1 MLVSFL
7 SVMPT
12 RNRLA
17 TLVFVLASAAA
28 MPAFAD
34 DCAGLAHANLAATEI
49 TSAAIVAEGTFTPP
63 IGEPI
68 KHISSFCR
76 VTGVMKP
83 TSDSYIRFEV
93 WLPETDWNG
102 KYLGVG
108 NGGFA
113 GSIGYSAMANNVNN
127 GYATAA
133 SDTGHQAESADAT
146 WAYRHPEK
154 VIDFGYRAL
163 HLTTVNAK
171 ALIAS
176 FYSKPAAH
184 SYFSSCSDGGRE
196 ALMEAQ
202 RFPDDFNGIL
212 AGAPANDWTHLV
224 TAGIAGAQALIS
236 PSGYISSMKLPAIHK
251 AALAACDAQDGVKDG
266 IISDPTHCHFDPSVL
281 LCKGPESITC
291 LTRSQIHSLNTLYT
305 GAKDSRGSA
314 VFPGFMPGSEDGWG
328 QWVVGFAPGGSLMSA
343 FVENYFRYMVFDDPH
358 WNVLTA
364 SIDES
369 LRRAHEKTAKA
380 LNAADPDLKP
390 FQSRGGKLILYH
402 GWNDQAIS
410 PLNTIHYYQ
419 EIQKTMSHGVAS
431 QFVRLYMV
439 PAMEHCGG
447 GPGPNVF
454 GQFGPAKNHDPGRN
468 IYFALENWVEDNQAP
483 AQIVA
488 TKYAG
493 DNPAN
498 KAILTRPLCPYPE
511 SAKYKG
517 SGDTH
522 DASSFTCAAQ

>member
-1 MLVSFL
+1 MR
-7 SVMPT
+7 T
-12 RNRLA
+12 RIRLA
-17 TLVFVLASAAA
+17 SLAFLLVAAVAPALAT
-28 MPAFAD
+28 
-34 DCAGLAHANLAATEI
+34 DCASLLHTSLTATEI
-49 TSAAIVAEGTFTPP
+49 TSAAIVPEGAFTPP
-63 IGEPI
+63 VGQPL
-68 KHISSFCR
+68 KHVSSFCR

-93 WLPETDWNG
+93 WLPESDWNG

-133 SDTGHQAESADAT
+133 SDTGHQAEGADAS
-146 WAYRHPEK
+146 WAFRHPEK
-154 VIDFGYRAL
+154 ITDFGYRAV

-171 ALIAS
+171 TLINS

-184 SYFSSCSDGGRE
+184 SYFASCSDGGRE

-212 AGAPANDWTHLV
+212 AGAPANYWTHLL
-224 TAGIAGAQALIS
+224 TAAIAGAQVLIS
-236 PSGYISSMKLPAIHK
+236 PAGYISSFKLPAIHK
-251 AALAACDAQDGVKDG
+251 AVLAACDAQDGVKDG
-266 IISDPTHCHFDPSVL
+266 IIDDPTRCHFDSSVL
-281 LCKGPESITC
+281 LCKGPDSLTC
-291 LTRSQIHSLNTLYT
+291 LTEPQIHSLSTLYT
-305 GAKDSRGSA
+305 GAKDSRGNM

-328 QWVVGFAPGGSLMSA
+328 QWVVGFAPGGSFLSA
-343 FVENYFRYMVFDDPH
+343 YVENYFRYMVFDDPH

-369 LRRAHEKTAKA
+369 LRRAEETTAKA
-380 LNAADPDLKP
+380 LNATDPDLKP

-419 EIQKTMSHGVAS
+419 DIQKTMTSGVAS

-439 PAMEHCGG
+439 PGMQHCGG
-447 GPGPNVF
+447 GPGPNMF
-454 GQFGPAKNHDPGRN
+454 GQFGPTKDHDPGRN
-468 IYFALENWVEDNQAP
+468 IYFALENWVESNQP
-483 AQIVA
+483 PGRITA
-488 TKYAG
+488 TKYAA
-493 DNPAN
+493 DSPTN
-498 KAILTRPLCPYPE
+498 KAVMTRPLCPYPE
-511 SAKYKG
+511 VVKYTG
-517 SGDTH
+517 SGNTN
-522 DASSFTCAAQ
+522 DASSFTCADK

>member
-1 MLVSFL
+1 M
-7 SVMPT
+7 T
-12 RNRLA
+12 
-17 TLVFVLASAAA
+17 
-28 MPAFAD
+28 
-34 DCAGLAHANLAATEI
+34 
-49 TSAAIVAEGTFTPP
+49 
-63 IGEPI
+63 
-68 KHISSFCR
+68 
-76 VTGVMKP
+76 P

-93 WLPETDWNG
+93 WLPENDWNG

-133 SDTGHQAESADAT
+133 SDTGHQAEGADAS
-146 WAYRHPEK
+146 WAFRHPEK

-171 ALIAS
+171 ALITS
-176 FYSKPAAH
+176 FYGKPVAH
-184 SYFSSCSDGGRE
+184 SYFASCSDGGRE

-202 RFPDDFNGIL
+202 RFPADFNGIL
-212 AGAPANDWTHLV
+212 AGAPANNWTHLI
-224 TAGIAGAQALIS
+224 TAAVAGAQALIS
-236 PSGYISSMKLPAIHK
+236 PTGYISSLKLPAIHK

-266 IISDPTHCHFDPSVL
+266 VINNPTHCHFDPSVL
-281 LCKGPESITC
+281 LCKGPESVTC
-291 LTRSQIHSLNTLYT
+291 LIQPQIQSLTTLYT
-305 GAKDSRGSA
+305 GAKDSHGKA
-314 VFPGFMPGSEDGWG
+314 VFPGFMPGSEDGWA
-328 QWVVGFAPGGSLMSA
+328 QWVVGFAPGGSFMSA
-343 FVENYFRYMVFDDPH
+343 YVENYFRYMVFDDPH

-369 LRRAHEKTAKA
+369 LRRAQEKTAKA
-380 LNAADPDLKP
+380 LNATDPDLQP

-419 EIQKTMSHGVAS
+419 EIQKTMTPSSVS

-439 PAMEHCGG
+439 PGMQHCAA
-447 GPGPNVF
+447 GPGPNTF
-454 GQFGPAKNHDPGRN
+454 GQFGPAQDHDPGKN
-468 IYFALENWVEDNQAP
+468 IYFALENWVEGNQP
-483 AQIVA
+483 PGQIIA

-498 KAILTRPLCPYPE
+498 KAVMTRPLCPYPE
-511 SAKYKG
+511 IAQYKNSG
-517 SGDTH
+517 STT
-522 DASSFTCAAQ
+522 DASNFTCAAER

>member
-1 MLVSFL
+1 
-7 SVMPT
+7 MPT

-17 TLVFVLASAAA
+17 VLVFILAAVAALPASAA
-28 MPAFAD
+28 
-34 DCAGLAHANLAATEI
+34 DCAGLAHANLTSTEI
-49 TSAAIVAEGTFTPP
+49 TSASTLPQGAFTPP
-63 IGEPI
+63 IGEFI
-68 KHISSFCR
+68 KHVTSFCR

-93 WLPETDWNG
+93 WLPEADWNG

-113 GSIGYSAMANNVNN
+113 GTIDYSSMANNVNN

-146 WAYRHPEK
+146 WAYHHPEK
-154 VIDFGYRAL
+154 ITDFGYRAL

-171 ALIAS
+171 ALIKT
-176 FYSKPAAH
+176 FYNQPVAH

-196 ALMEAQ
+196 ALIEAQ
-202 RFPDDFNGIL
+202 RFPDDFDGIL

-224 TAGIAGAQALIS
+224 SAGVAGAQALIS
-236 PSGYISSMKLPAIHK
+236 PAGYISSLKLPAIHK
-251 AALAACDAQDGVKDG
+251 AVLSACDAQDGVKDG
-266 IISDPTHCHFDPSVL
+266 VINDPVRCHFNPSEL
-281 LCKGPESITC
+281 LCKGPESTTC
-291 LTRSQIHSLNTLYT
+291 LTQPQINALNILYT
-305 GAKDSRGSA
+305 GAKDSHGNP
-314 VFPGFMPGSEDGWG
+314 VFPGFMPGSENGWS

-343 FVENYFRYMVFDDPH
+343 FVENYFRYMVFDDAH

-369 LRRAHEKTAKA
+369 VRRANEKTAEA
-380 LNAADPDLKP
+380 LNATNPDLKP

-402 GWNDQAIS
+402 GWNDPAIS

-419 EIQKTMSHGVAS
+419 EIQKTMTSSVAS

-439 PAMEHCGG
+439 PGMQHCGG
-447 GPGPNVF
+447 GAGPNVF
-454 GQFGPAKNHDPGRN
+454 GQFGPAKDHDPTKN
-468 IYFALENWVEDNQAP
+468 IYFALENWVEGNQPP
-483 AQIVA
+483 AQITA

-493 DNPAN
+493 DSWAG
-498 KAILTRPLCPYPE
+498 KAVMTRPLCPYPE
-511 SAKYKG
+511 IAEYKG
-517 SGDTH
+517 SGDTSN
-522 DASSFTCAAQ
+522 ASSFTCAAQ